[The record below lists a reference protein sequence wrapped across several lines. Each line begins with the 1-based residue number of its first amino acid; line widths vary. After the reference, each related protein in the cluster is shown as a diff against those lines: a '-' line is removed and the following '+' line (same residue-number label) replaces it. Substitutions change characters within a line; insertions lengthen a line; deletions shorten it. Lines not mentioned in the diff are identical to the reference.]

1 MNRLFEVGQ
10 LVATPRAMAVATSA
24 GVDPAFLLHRHTC
37 GDWGDVDF
45 HDARQNERALTTGA
59 RLMSVY
65 RVGEETIWI
74 ITEADRSVTTLLT
87 PEDY

>member
-1 MNRLFEVGQ
+1 MSLFEIGR
-10 LVATPRAMAVATSA
+10 LVATPRALEVVQAA
-24 GVDPAFLLHRHTC
+24 GVDPAQLLIRHTL
-37 GDWGDVDF
+37 GDWGDIDF
-45 HDARQNERALTTGA
+45 HDQRANERALVDGA

-65 RVGEETIWI
+65 RVDNETIWI